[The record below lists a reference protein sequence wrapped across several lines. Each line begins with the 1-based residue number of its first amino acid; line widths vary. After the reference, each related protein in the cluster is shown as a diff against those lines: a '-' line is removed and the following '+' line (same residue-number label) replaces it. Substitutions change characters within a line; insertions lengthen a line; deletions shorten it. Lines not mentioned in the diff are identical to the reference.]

1 MALEWPMPIFDRLN
15 VSQFIHVTR
24 EGAVVLIG
32 INRPEKK
39 NALTAEM
46 YKALADAL
54 YAAAADEAV
63 RVVLLHG
70 EGGCFTA
77 GNDLGFCHPT
87 AGCQRDTGNTL
98 SSGNRAFQK
107 AAGRGGGGRGGGL
120 GTTMLLHCD
129 LVYATPQTRF
139 ALPFVNLAVVPEAAS
154 SYLLPRIA
162 GWQRAAEMLMLGEP
176 VSAEQALA
184 AGMINAIVSPDR
196 LMEIAMA
203 AASKLASK
211 PPLALRETK
220 RLMKQADYERIDSA
234 LRAEARVFAQCLQS
248 QEARE
253 AFAAFFE
260 KRKPDFSRF

>member
-1 MALEWPMPIFDRLN
+1 M
-15 VSQFIHVTR
+15 
-24 EGAVVLIG
+24 G
-32 INRPEKK
+32 I
-39 NALTAEM
+39 
-46 YKALADAL
+46 
-54 YAAAADEAV
+54 
-63 RVVLLHG
+63 
-70 EGGCFTA
+70 
-77 GNDLGFCHPT
+77 
-87 AGCQRDTGNTL
+87 
-98 SSGNRAFQK
+98 
-107 AAGRGGGGRGGGL
+107 